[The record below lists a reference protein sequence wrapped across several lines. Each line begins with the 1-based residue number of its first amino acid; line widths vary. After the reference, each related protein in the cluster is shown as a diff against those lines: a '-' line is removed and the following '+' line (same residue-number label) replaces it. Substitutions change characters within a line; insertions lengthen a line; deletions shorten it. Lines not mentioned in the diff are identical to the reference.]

1 MFALGLL
8 KEVEGLLKKKLSI
21 TAQKIIGISEIKSF
35 LNKDLSQDEAKE
47 LIKKNTRQFAKRQ
60 LTWFRKDKRVEW
72 IDIANLKPSDT
83 TLSARWQ
90 VPAQP
95 ELIATSQSDA
105 FPLFYALKK
114 MG

>member
-1 MFALGLL
+1 AFSLDRQALYERINIRTDKMFALGLL

-72 IDIANLKPSDT
+72 IDIANLKPSDIGKDI
-83 TLSARWQ
+83 LRR
-90 VPAQP
+90 
-95 ELIATSQSDA
+95 
-105 FPLFYALKK
+105 LKSK
-114 MG
+114 VN